1 MSGKKCISKL
11 ILISFSFCLSQL
23 AQDICWN
30 SLFPLNYLQNRKMM
44 SDFLPFSRPSMGDA
58 ELAALREVLQSGWIT
73 TGPKNYAL
81 EEAFCTLTGNRH
93 AIAVSSAT
101 GGMHVTL
108 MALGIGAGDEVITPS
123 QTWVSTLNMICLLG
137 ATPVMIDVDPDTL
150 MITPEAVAAA
160 ITPRTKAIIPVHYA
174 GAPADIDAIRAI
186 GERHAIPVIEDA
198 AHAAGAYYKGRHVG
212 WRGTAIFSFH
222 AIKNMTCA
230 EGGLVVTDDDEL
242 AARIRSLK
250 FHGLGVDTWDR
261 QTQGRAP
268 QAEVIT
274 PGFKYNLADIN
285 AALALV
291 QLEKLAH
298 ANQRRGEIAQRY
310 LDELADTP
318 FRPLTAPSWAHQ
330 HAWHL
335 FIIRVDET
343 ACGISRD
350 VLMEKLKTMGIGTG
364 LHFRAAHTQKY
375 YRERFPDVSLPH
387 TEWNSARICSLPL
400 FPDMTDDDVTRVI
413 SALRQLSGC

>member
-1 MSGKKCISKL
+1 
-11 ILISFSFCLSQL
+11 
-23 AQDICWN
+23 
-30 SLFPLNYLQNRKMM
+30 M
-44 SDFLPFSRPSMGDA
+44 SDFLPFSRPSMGA
-58 ELAALREVLQSGWIT
+58 EEIAALQDVLMSGWIT
-73 TGPKNYAL
+73 TGPKNQQL
-81 EEAFCTLTGNRH
+81 EEAFCQLTGNQH
-93 AIAVSSAT
+93 AIAVCSAT
-101 GGMHVTL
+101 AGMHVTL
-108 MALGIGAGDEVITPS
+108 MALDIGPGDEVITPS

-137 ATPVMIDVDPDTL
+137 ATPVMIDVDPDNL
-150 MITPEAVAAA
+150 MITPEAVEAA
-160 ITPRTKAIIPVHYA
+160 ITPRTKAIVPVHYA
-174 GAPADIDAIRAI
+174 GAPVDIDAIRAI
-186 GERHAIPVIEDA
+186 AERHAIPVIEDA
-198 AHAAGAYYKGRHVG
+198 AHAAGTYYKGRHVG

-250 FHGLGVDTWDR
+250 FHGLGVDAYDR
-261 QTQGRAP
+261 QTLGRAP
-268 QAEVIT
+268 QAEVIS

-291 QLEKLAH
+291 QLDKLAA
-298 ANQRRGEIAQRY
+298 ANQRRAAIAQRY
-310 LDELADTP
+310 LRELADTP
-318 FRPLTAPSWAHQ
+318 FRPLAVPSWEHQ

-335 FIIRVDET
+335 FIIRVDEA

-350 VLMEKLKTMGIGTG
+350 ALMEKLKAMGIGTG

-387 TEWNSARICSLPL
+387 TEWNSARICSIPL

-413 SALRQLSGC
+413 SALHQLSGR

>member
-1 MSGKKCISKL
+1 
-11 ILISFSFCLSQL
+11 
-23 AQDICWN
+23 
-30 SLFPLNYLQNRKMM
+30 M

-73 TGPKNYAL
+73 TGPKNQAL
-81 EEAFCTLTGNRH
+81 EEAFCALTGNRH

-108 MALGIGAGDEVITPS
+108 MALGISAGDEVITPS
-123 QTWVSTLNMICLLG
+123 QTWVSTLNMICLIG
-137 ATPVMIDVDPDTL
+137 ATPVMIDVDPENL
-150 MITPEAVAAA
+150 MITPEAVEAV
-160 ITPRTKAIIPVHYA
+160 ITPRTKAIVPVHYA
-174 GAPADIDAIRAI
+174 GAPVDIDAIRAI
-186 GERHAIPVIEDA
+186 AERHGIPVIEDA
-198 AHAAGAYYKGRHVG
+198 AHAAGTYYKGRHVG

-250 FHGLGVDTWDR
+250 FHGLGVDAYDR
-261 QTQGRAP
+261 QTLGRAP
-268 QAEVIT
+268 QAEVIS

-291 QLEKLAH
+291 QLDKLAA
-298 ANQRRGEIAQRY
+298 ANQRRAAIAQRY
-310 LDELADTP
+310 LRELAYTP
-318 FRPLTAPSWAHQ
+318 FRPLAVPSWEHQ

-335 FIIRVDET
+335 FIIRVDEA

-350 VLMEKLKTMGIGTG
+350 ALMEKLKAMGIGTG

-387 TEWNSARICSLPL
+387 TEWNSARICSIPL

-413 SALRQLSGC
+413 SALHQLSGR